1 VLESQPRHRGFSRK
15 NLGKLC
21 QLFLELIL
29 RPRLVAVVTQKAST
43 FFVGSTEDGEGMSMF
58 CGNCGAPLGEGI
70 QFCSDCGSPTGQTP
84 NSGDAGAGGI
94 APVTQPAVGA
104 QPKVMST
111 AVKLAIVAVVIIF
124 VGGSL
129 AVAGMFYAAHRVSEK
144 FHEIKGGITGNTTE
158 DGSTSSN
165 SSTSSTSVSGGDPCR
180 YLSKQDVGQAIGVE
194 IVGTRIEGESC
205 SYLAKGSAGDMAA
218 KHASAILGSKG
229 IDPNAQKMFEQFSK
243 TIFKSVPQDRQD
255 AGSDGLENVPVL
267 SLSVSDSASA
277 MAEMKL
283 NAKVMKNLGG
293 SGNAATGEDLD
304 IGDQAFVSSDSVI
317 MVRKGGK
324 VIRIMYM
331 TCPCGTKEVIPL
343 ARKLVEQL

>member
-1 VLESQPRHRGFSRK
+1 MANFCVKCGEPLSG
-15 NLGKLC
+15 G
-21 QLFLELIL
+21 LFC
-29 RPRLVAVVTQKAST
+29 AK
-43 FFVGSTEDGEGMSMF
+43 
-58 CGNCGAPLGEGI
+58 CGADTRSAAPSAQAQPAPGLAQHPLQQSGLT
-70 QFCSDCGSPTGQTP
+70 PGQTP
-84 NSGDAGAGGI
+84 AAKQGMSPLAKLGVAAI
-94 APVTQPAVGA
+94 A
-104 QPKVMST
+104 
-111 AVKLAIVAVVIIF
+111 IIF
-124 VGGSL
+124 VGG
-129 AVAGMFYAAHRVSEK
+129 AVAVTGAFYAAHRVSEE
-144 FHEIKGGITGNTTE
+144 FHEIKGGITGNA
-158 DGSTSSN
+158 STDAVNSN

-243 TIFKSVPQDRQD
+243 TIFKSMPQDRQD
-255 AGSDGLENVPVL
+255 TTSDDSGKVPVL

-277 MAEMKL
+277 IAEMKL

-293 SGNAATGEDLD
+293 SGNSATGEDLD
-304 IGDQAFVSSDSVI
+304 LGDQAFVSSDSVI

-343 ARKLVEQL
+343 ARKLVQSL